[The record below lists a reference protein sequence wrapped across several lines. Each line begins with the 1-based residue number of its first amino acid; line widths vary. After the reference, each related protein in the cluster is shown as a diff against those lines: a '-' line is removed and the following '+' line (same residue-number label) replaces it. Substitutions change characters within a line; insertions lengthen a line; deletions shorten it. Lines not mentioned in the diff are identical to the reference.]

1 MHKKQSMS
9 ITPELHYRKLEK
21 LYLSANVQQL
31 FSGSSIQVSH
41 SRTEISLPVDPKY
54 FHGAQAIHGATYF
67 KLLDDAAYFAVA
79 SLVTDV
85 FIVTS
90 SFQINLLRPVNSGI
104 LKAVGTVRSVGKN
117 LFVAEATLYNEK
129 GKEIAFGTGQFMRTA
144 QPWESLENYEL
155 GIKN

>member
-1 MHKKQSMS
+1 MPA
-9 ITPELHYRKLEK
+9 TLETHYRKLEK

-31 FSGSSIQVSH
+31 FSDSSIEVTH
-41 SRTEISLPVDPKY
+41 SKAEITLPVNPKY

-90 SFQINLLRPVNSGI
+90 SFQINLLRPVNTGT
-104 LKAVGTVRSVGKN
+104 LRAVGTVRSVGKN
-117 LFVAEATLYNEK
+117 LYVAEATLYNER
-129 GKEIAFGTGQFMRTA
+129 GKEVAFGTGQFMRTT
-144 QPWESLENYEL
+144 QRWDRLPGWESRTQV
-155 GIKN
+155 

>member
-1 MHKKQSMS
+1 MS
-9 ITPELHYRKLEK
+9 TEPKAHYRKLEK

-31 FSGSSIQVSH
+31 FSGSSIEVAH
-41 SRTEISLPVDPKY
+41 GKAEIKLPVDPKY

-90 SFQINLLRPVNSGI
+90 SFQINLLRPVNSGT
-104 LKAVGTVRSVGKN
+104 LRAVGTVRSSGKN
-117 LFVAEATLYNEK
+117 LFIAEATLYNEK
-129 GKEIAFGTGQFMRTA
+129 GKEVAFGTGQFMRTA
-144 QPWESLENYEL
+144 QPWVSLENYDSE
-155 GIKN
+155 ISS

>member
-1 MHKKQSMS
+1 MS
-9 ITPELHYRKLEK
+9 TKPETHYRKLEK

-31 FSGSSIQVSH
+31 FSGSHIEVSH
-41 SRTEISLPVDPKY
+41 SKAMLSLPVDPKY

-79 SLVTDV
+79 SLVTDA

-90 SFQINLLRPVNSGI
+90 SFQINLLRPVNSGT
-104 LKAVGTVRSVGKN
+104 LKAVGTVRSVGKS

-129 GKEIAFGTGQFMRTA
+129 GKEVAFGTGQFMRTA
-144 QPWESLENYEL
+144 QPWESLEGYSSEL
-155 GIKN
+155 ES

>member
-1 MHKKQSMS
+1 MS
-9 ITPELHYRKLEK
+9 TKPETHYRKLEQ

-31 FSGSSIQVSH
+31 FSGSHIEVSH
-41 SRTEISLPVDPKY
+41 SKAMISLPVDPKY

-79 SLVTDV
+79 SLVTDA

-90 SFQINLLRPVNSGI
+90 SFQINLLRPVNSGT

-129 GKEIAFGTGQFMRTA
+129 GKEVAFGTGQFMRTA
-144 QPWESLENYEL
+144 QPWESLEGYSSEL
-155 GIKN
+155 EG

>member
-1 MHKKQSMS
+1 MS
-9 ITPELHYRKLEK
+9 TIPEAHYRKLEQ

-31 FSGSSIQVSH
+31 FSGSDIGVAYGKA
-41 SRTEISLPVDPKY
+41 EITLPVDPKY

-90 SFQINLLRPVNSGI
+90 SFQINLLRPVNSGT
-104 LKAVGTVRSVGKN
+104 LRAVGTVRSVGKS
-117 LFVAEATLYNEK
+117 LFVAEATLYNER
-129 GKEIAFGTGQFMRTA
+129 GKEVAFGTGQFMRTA
-144 QPWESLENYEL
+144 QPWENLPGWETDTQV
-155 GIKN
+155 

>member
-1 MHKKQSMS
+1 MS
-9 ITPELHYRKLEK
+9 TKSEAHHRKLER

-31 FSGSSIQVSH
+31 FSGSSIEVSH
-41 SRTEISLPVDPKY
+41 SKSEITLPVDPKY

-85 FIVTS
+85 FIVTF
-90 SFQINLLRPVNSGI
+90 SFQINLTRPVTSGS
-104 LKAVGTVRSVGKN
+104 LKAVGTVRSVSKN

-129 GKEIAFGTGQFMRTA
+129 GKEVAFGTGQFMRTN
-144 QPWESLENYEL
+144 QSWESLEHYGLEA
-155 GIKN
+155 KH

>member
-1 MHKKQSMS
+1 MPAKAE
-9 ITPELHYRKLEK
+9 THYRNLEK

-31 FSGSSIQVSH
+31 FSGSSIEVLH
-41 SRTEISLPVDPKY
+41 GKAEITLPVDPKY

-67 KLLDDAAYFAVA
+67 KMLDDAAYFAVA

-90 SFQINLLRPVNSGI
+90 SFQINLLRPVNVGV

-117 LFVAEATLYNEK
+117 LFVAEATLYNER
-129 GKEIAFGTGQFMRTA
+129 GKEVAFGTGQFMRTT
-144 QPWESLENYEL
+144 QRWDSLENYSLEL
-155 GIKN
+155 GSRN